1 MKRIIPLLL
10 AVAVLS
16 ARADVLVYEGFHPAD
31 YNNVGDNTQMTP
43 SGANVTGDHTVGLAT
58 GAWSMNG
65 SMPKVYGAN
74 FGLALP
80 PEMTAAGFSALG
92 GSIGLN
98 PGDDNKA
105 LRSTSH
111 GLVAGTLNVSS
122 GTLYVRALLNLD
134 SKAATKL
141 VAGEALAQKDG
152 GYFGFGLTT
161 GTTDYYLLTRSAASI
176 AFVVWKNASN
186 QYVLSLAHTTA
197 SGTAFTSYPL
207 VTGVTLGTTYLCYA
221 EIQVGAGAGGKE
233 VLRAGAM
240 ASDAF
245 TTDTP
250 WAMIGGESDTVEVE
264 LMTDASYPTC
274 IALAGPY
281 GTKDGSNGYFR
292 ADEFVVGTELSDIL
306 LGSTTKPKLS
316 DGSLA
321 LANGVYTAT
330 AALSQSDAY
339 VTYTLSDGDD
349 ATPEAPVALG
359 AGSFTADSTA
369 TGTFA
374 APADDTTYEVIF
386 TAMNAGDET
395 AELSLGT
402 IYGGSLSLGA
412 ATDANETGLVAGG
425 VTVSRA
431 AADPLPLTVN
441 YTISGSAGSEG
452 ATWAAPV
459 AVTIPAGSASAVLP
473 VTPVS
478 DPDVTED
485 VTITVSLAAGNYGL
499 PSANA
504 ATLTLVN
511 HRAAVPADFA
521 KKITLTP
528 SETALAKI
536 GETAWTD
543 FPVLVRLPAEA
554 SAQLQSANG
563 TDLYVTDEN
572 GTSLPFEVDTFDPA
586 GETLV
591 WVKVPSLSASTELTA
606 FFGGAANIDND
617 PTAVWSGYVG
627 VWHMDEASGSV
638 ADATGHGLTASV
650 MGNAANSVAVAGAVG
665 NGRQTATAAAKG
677 YLSVPNYD
685 RFGLGNTFTM
695 SGWVKMT
702 ACTAY
707 PRVFSRK
714 ANYTD
719 ANGWEM
725 EMNNGSMATFGARGI
740 NNSPGYSGTFSPS
753 LQNAWSHLVLVYD
766 GATLTVYQNGA
777 QVKTGAITAATDNG
791 LALSFGCDSDGSE
804 TYLQGAFDE
813 CRLMDGTATADGV
826 ALDWL
831 AQSAPAFF
839 DLGAIESVDTT
850 AQVFETPTI
859 VRNANGTYTVT
870 VVLSENSGDVGVI
883 YDAGATAVTNLLAT
897 AAAPGTFTDTP
908 ANLTADTTYAFAAY
922 GRNANGTEVV
932 KEGGVF
938 YNGELTVEKISDAAE
953 NGLVPGVFRISRADT
968 AHDLVVAYTVGG
980 TATAGQTYAAL
991 SGTATIPAGSTHV
1004 DVEVVP
1010 LLDSATTENTTV
1022 SLALA
1027 AGLYGVDSQAGS
1039 AEMTVENL
1047 VVPAGFNTWVAV
1059 ADGLASVGSN
1069 WSEGHAPLASENV
1082 LFDGRFSSA
1091 NCEWDAAATA
1101 TVASWTMQNGYEGTV
1116 TVDTVFPGK
1125 GDFPC
1130 LTVTG
1135 AMTVDAGT
1143 ITHPQSRTM
1152 AENHPATWDWL
1163 GDLLANETYRLRL
1176 DVGSLAVGADGL
1188 LDAKGKGYLATHDS
1202 ARVNASHG
1210 GRVSADSPR
1219 CYGGPK
1225 EPVHVGLPDR
1235 PAGNYYNGVG
1245 GGAIYVTSA
1254 GAVVVDGIVRA
1265 DSAGRD
1271 YGNNNHACGAAGSV
1285 YIQAASVSGTGTI
1298 SAYGPGSADGNYKGT
1313 GGRVAIVTERPVDR
1327 STFASIN
1334 ADSARRN
1341 AQDYIAK
1348 RFGGSG
1354 TVFFRDA
1361 TMTHGVLVVASA
1373 ETTYEAVP
1381 RDHRTDVSADGD
1393 WTFDRVELG
1402 GNVQLAV
1409 PAGTTL
1415 TLPGWNCVTAPSNAS
1430 DTPSGIFYLGGT
1442 LAFGSA
1448 ADVTL
1453 SGKWYFA
1460 PVSNYVFDAN
1470 VALADGAAIGFG
1482 GKYTQTL
1489 ANNAYP
1495 TDIDM
1500 IHCTV
1505 NGDLT
1510 VPAGCAVNASRAGA
1524 MLHGNY
1530 VPAGYPQGAHGGR
1543 RSNAGNTFGSVFRP
1557 RTVPHGQSNSYG
1569 HQVPGGAVELVVT
1582 GTLTLGGTVETS
1594 GYTGTDGLASQ
1605 MGGGAIDLAAGRLV
1619 GDGTI
1624 TAGAVRNGQ
1633 PGGRIAIRLTGGG
1646 ATLDDFDGTI
1656 DCATMGAG
1664 SIGSCG
1670 SVYIQTAAD
1679 GEGRGT
1685 IVLDDNGVTCTTY
1698 TPICATGYAADDVAD
1713 FRHASL
1719 VVRNEA
1725 KAQVSVADA
1734 NGVFRMDG
1742 LEIGETGE
1750 LDLYGKAFIVKSASV
1765 AGTNVPPGTYT
1776 AAQLQALGFTQVVD
1790 TADGAGAT
1798 LVVHGRGTVFIVK

>member
-1 MKRIIPLLL
+1 MKRILPLLL
-10 AVAVLS
+10 AVAALS
-16 ARADVLVYEGFHPAD
+16 ARGNVLVYEGFHPAD

-43 SGANVTGDHTVGLAT
+43 SANVSTNYSVGFAA
-58 GAWSMNG
+58 GNWSMNG
-65 SMPKVYGAN
+65 SQPKVYGAN
-74 FGLALP
+74 YGLALP
-80 PEMTAAGFSALG
+80 SEMTAADFSALG

-98 PGDDNKA
+98 PDGNNAA

-111 GLVAGTLNVSS
+111 ALVADTLKVSS
-122 GTLYVRALLNLD
+122 GTLYLRMLLTLD
-134 SKAATKL
+134 AKAAGKL
-141 VAGEALAQKDG
+141 VSGASLANKDG
-152 GYFGFGLTT
+152 GYYGFGLTT
-161 GTTDYYLLTRSAASI
+161 GDQDYYLLTATKSSI
-176 AFVVWKNASN
+176 AFVVWKNSSN

-197 SGTAFTSYPL
+197 AGTAFTSYPIL
-207 VTGVTLGTTYLCYA
+207 TDIAVGTTYLCYA
-221 EIQVGAGAGGKE
+221 EIQVGAGTDGKE
-233 VLRAGAM
+233 ILRAGAM
-240 ASDAF
+240 AVDAF

-250 WAMIGGESDTVEVE
+250 WAALDGASDSVEVE
-264 LMTDASYPTC
+264 LMTESSYPTR
-274 IALAGPY
+274 IAVAGPY
-281 GTKDGSNGYFR
+281 GTNGGRFR
-292 ADEFVVGTELSDIL
+292 ADELLVGTELSDIL

-321 LANGVYTAT
+321 LANG
-330 AALSQSDAY
+330 
-339 VTYTLSDGDD
+339 TYTVSASLTNSAATVSYVLSNGTIATTNAIATYADGD
-349 ATPEAPVALG
+349 TVA
-359 AGSFTADSTA
+359 
-369 TGTFA
+369 GTFA
-374 APADDTTYEVIF
+374 APADDTTYEVIL

-473 VTPVS
+473 VTPIS

-572 GTSLPFEVDTFDPA
+572 DSALPFEVDTFDPA

-591 WVKVPSLSASTELTA
+591 WVKVPSLSAATALTVY
-606 FFGGAANIDND
+606 FGGAANADND
-617 PTAVWSGYVG
+617 PTAVWTDYVG
-627 VWHMDEASGSV
+627 VWHMSEASGAV
-638 ADATGHGLTASV
+638 ADATGHGLDAAPAKATAV
-650 MGNAANSVAVAGAVG
+650 SVAQANGAVG
-665 NGRQTATAAAKG
+665 TARQTATSGTKD
-677 YLSVPNYD
+677 YLTIPNYD
-685 RFGLGNTFTM
+685 AQGVGADFTF
-695 SGWVKMT
+695 
-702 ACTAY
+702 ACWYDATERKSY
-707 PRVFSRK
+707 DRLVSRK
-714 ANYTD
+714 KSYGD
-719 ANGWEM
+719 GNGWEV
-725 EMNNGSMATFGARGI
+725 EMANSNTKLSARGASDTSI
-740 NNSPGYSGTFSPS
+740 SGSFSDIVSSGWMRFAFVYSGTS
-753 LQNAWSHLVLVYD
+753 LTAYL
-766 GATLTVYQNGA
+766 NGA
-777 QVKTGAITAATDNG
+777 QIGTGTIKAATDNG
-791 LALSFGCDSDGSE
+791 YPLSIGCDSDGSE
-804 TYLQGAFDE
+804 SYFVGHVDEARLRKGAVSAE
-813 CRLMDGTATADGV
+813 EV
-826 ALDWL
+826 ALEHATMAD
-831 AQSAPAFF
+831 AAFF
-839 DLGAIESVDTT
+839 DAGAVEDVDET
-850 AQVFETPTI
+850 AQKFETPTV

-870 VVLSENSGDVGVI
+870 VVLSENSGDVGVV

-897 AAAPGTFTDTP
+897 AAAPGTFADTP

-922 GRNANGTEVV
+922 GKNANGTEVA
-932 KEGGVF
+932 KEGGAF
-938 YNGELTVEKISDAAE
+938 YNGELTVEKVSDAAE

-968 AHDLVVAYTVGG
+968 AHDLVVSYTVGG

-1027 AGLYGVDSQAGS
+1027 AGLYGVDAQAGS

-1047 VVPAGFNTWVAV
+1047 VVPAGFNTWVAA

-1101 TVASWTMQNGYEGTV
+1101 TVASWTMQNDYAGAV

-1125 GDFPC
+1125 GDFQC

-1135 AMTVDAGT
+1135 AMTVNAGSV
-1143 ITHPQSRTM
+1143 THPQSRTM
-1152 AENHPATWDWL
+1152 AENHNAAWDWL

-1188 LDAKGKGYLATHDS
+1188 LDAKGKGYLATHDA

-1210 GRVSADSPR
+1210 GRISDASPR
-1219 CYGGPK
+1219 CYGDPK
-1225 EPVHVGLPDR
+1225 EPIHIGLPDR

-1254 GAVVVDGIVRA
+1254 GAVVVDGVVRA

-1313 GGRVAIVTERPVDR
+1313 GGRVAIVTEQPVDR

-1341 AQDYIAK
+1341 AQNNIAN
-1348 RFGGSG
+1348 RFGGVG

-1409 PAGTTL
+1409 PVGKTL
-1415 TLPGWNCVTAPSNAS
+1415 TLPGWNCVTVPGNTAG
-1430 DTPSGIFYLGGT
+1430 TPSGLFYEGGT

-1453 SGKWYFA
+1453 AGHWYFA
-1460 PVSNYVFDAN
+1460 PVSNYVFNAN
-1470 VALADGAAIGFG
+1470 VALADGATIGFG
-1482 GKYTQTL
+1482 GKYTQNL
-1489 ANNAYP
+1489 ANYAYP
-1495 TDIDM
+1495 VDVDT

-1510 VPAGCAVNASRAGA
+1510 VPAGCAVNVNLAGA
-1524 MLHGNY
+1524 MLESHN

-1543 RSNAGNTFGSVFRP
+1543 RSNTMKTIGSVFHP
-1557 RTVPHGQSNSYG
+1557 RTLPHGQSNSYG
-1569 HQVPGGAVELVVT
+1569 WIIPGGAVELVVS
-1582 GTLTLGGTVETS
+1582 GTLTLGGTIESTA
-1594 GYTGTDGLASQ
+1594 YTGNDGTKSEV
-1605 MGGGAIDLAAGRLV
+1605 GGGSIDITAGRLA
-1619 GDGTI
+1619 GDGSI
-1624 TAGAVRNGQ
+1624 KAGAVKDGQ
-1633 PGGRIAIRLTGGG
+1633 PGGRIAIRLTGAG

-1656 DCATMGAG
+1656 NCATMGAN
-1664 SIGSCG
+1664 SVGSCG

-1679 GEGRGT
+1679 GDGRGT
-1685 IVLDDNGVTCTTY
+1685 VILDDNNVTCTTY

-1713 FRHASL
+1713 FRHADL
-1719 VVRNEA
+1719 VVRNQA

-1734 NGVFRMDG
+1734 NGAFRMDG
-1742 LEIGETGE
+1742 LEIDETGA
-1750 LDLYGKAFIVKSASV
+1750 LDLSETPSSSPRRASPARTSRPAPTPPSSWRPSASRRSS
-1765 AGTNVPPGTYT
+1765 TPTRTP
-1776 AAQLQALGFTQVVD
+1776 AARSASS
-1790 TADGAGAT
+1790 A
-1798 LVVHGRGTVFIVK
+1798 RRRCSS